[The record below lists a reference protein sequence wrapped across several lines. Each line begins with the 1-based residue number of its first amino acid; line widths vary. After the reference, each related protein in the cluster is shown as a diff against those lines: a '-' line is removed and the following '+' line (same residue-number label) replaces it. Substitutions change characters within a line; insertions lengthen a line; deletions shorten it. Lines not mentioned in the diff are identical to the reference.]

1 MASAS
6 PSSSHSVHV
15 VPTLPEIGHPE
26 SYYARL
32 VHKADRE
39 NSPHC
44 REAAKVGQYIT
55 LGIDPYLSWEQK
67 LRYFQHALRR
77 HCQPPK
83 IVSDPV
89 WMFYQHMA
97 QLVRQ
102 YCGQEALRLASQ
114 EDDRF
119 AAATQLGGGATR
131 EEISQEAENFFASLT
146 GFGEACPEHFNEEDW
161 VQLKMIRN
169 QWV

>member
-1 MASAS
+1 MAS
-6 PSSSHSVHV
+6 SSSISVPH
-15 VPTLPEIGHPE
+15 LPEIGHPE
-26 SYYARL
+26 SYYAHL

-39 NSPHC
+39 NAPHC

-55 LGIDPYLSWEQK
+55 LGIDPYLSWDQK
-67 LRYFQHALRR
+67 LRYFRHALRR
-77 HCQPPK
+77 HCSPPK

-89 WMFYQHMA
+89 WMFYQNMA
-97 QLVRQ
+97 KLVRQ

-119 AAATQLGGGATR
+119 AAAIALGGATR
-131 EEISQEAENFFASLT
+131 EEISQDAENFFATLT
-146 GFGEACPEHFNEEDW
+146 GFGDTCPEHFNEEDW